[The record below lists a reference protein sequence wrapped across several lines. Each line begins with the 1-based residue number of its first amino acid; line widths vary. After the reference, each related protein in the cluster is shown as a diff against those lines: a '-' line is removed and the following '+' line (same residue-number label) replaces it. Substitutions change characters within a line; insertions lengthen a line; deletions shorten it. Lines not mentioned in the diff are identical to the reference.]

1 MTAKEII
8 TGMPAKIRPE
18 VIEGLNTLFH
28 FDISGDEGGQYSVKI
43 ADGKCEVTEGLI
55 GEPTCKVTSSDKN
68 LVGIINGSIN
78 GPMAVMMPGMGTVN
92 WLWKV
97 FTWFGGM
104 IKGPSVMV
112 KPCSSSG
119 SMAITVRPP
128 VYLAGADAR
137 QVATRARPGNRARRW
152 HPPP

>member
-78 GPMAVMMPGMGTVN
+78 GPMAVMMGKIKVSNIPEMMKFAKLFGM
-92 WLWKV
+92 
-97 FTWFGGM
+97 M
-104 IKGPSVMV
+104 
-112 KPCSSSG
+112 
-119 SMAITVRPP
+119 
-128 VYLAGADAR
+128 
-137 QVATRARPGNRARRW
+137 
-152 HPPP
+152 